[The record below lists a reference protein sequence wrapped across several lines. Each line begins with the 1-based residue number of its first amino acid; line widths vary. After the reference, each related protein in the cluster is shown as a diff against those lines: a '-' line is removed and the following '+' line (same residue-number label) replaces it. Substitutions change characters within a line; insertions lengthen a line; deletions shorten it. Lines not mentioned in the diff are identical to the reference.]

1 MVAPKLEMK
10 YKHHFSVV
18 LNRLFNTIQQMDMSP
33 QQADSFTL
41 LSELVIQ
48 IKQGLE
54 NISAH
59 DSVIGAIQ
67 LAETAFT
74 VAI

>member
-41 LSELVIQ
+41 LSELVI
-48 IKQGLE
+48 
-54 NISAH
+54 
-59 DSVIGAIQ
+59 
-67 LAETAFT
+67 
-74 VAI
+74 